1 VDRYAERRSLS
12 RASLAGIWRAY
23 KAGGRLD
30 GEERPLAQRMTAHR
44 EWAASWEFADDLG
57 DEELV
62 TREGVSPF
70 GRIAVEAAV
79 EGLTRVATWSGGGRT
94 TREDQLPA
102 MERFAVDA
110 LSAPR

>member
-1 VDRYAERRSLS
+1 
-12 RASLAGIWRAY
+12 
-23 KAGGRLD
+23 
-30 GEERPLAQRMTAHR
+30 MTAHR

-94 TREDQLPA
+94 TREDQLPV

-110 LSAPR
+110 LSALRCPIGQSLLGFTAEFHVGRPSEEP